1 VTLPLI
7 FVHGVGSTAAIW
19 EDQMREFSVE
29 RRCFAIELRGNGAHP
44 DPSDVATIT
53 REGFADDVLACADD
67 EGLDRFVIVGCSLG
81 GVVAFEL
88 WRRARKRVAAMVIA
102 DSFAKYPEAQLHAD
116 GIKAAVLEAGNMKAF
131 AHVRAAKL
139 GLPPQ
144 RFKITVDQ
152 MACKSVE
159 AYLASTQATWT
170 GDYRRL
176 LPTIDVPVLVCCGE
190 RDTVAP
196 LTLSE
201 EIAAAIPGAQLHV
214 IPDAGHVSNADNPAA
229 FNAILRDFL
238 GRLEVDD
245 AAG

>member
-7 FVHGVGSTAAIW
+7 FVHGVGSTGAIW
-19 EDQMREFSVE
+19 EDQMREFSGE

-44 DPSDVATIT
+44 DPVDVATIT
-53 REGFADDVLACADD
+53 REGFTDDVLACADD
-67 EGLDRFVIVGCSLG
+67 EGLDCFAIVGCSLG

-88 WRRARKRVAAMVIA
+88 WRRARKRVAAMVLA
-102 DSFAKYPEAQLHAD
+102 DSFAKYPDGQLYAD
-116 GIKAAVLEAGNMKAF
+116 GVKAAVLEAGDMRAF
-131 AHVRAAKL
+131 AHARAAKL
-139 GLPPQ
+139 GLPPH
-144 RFKITVDQ
+144 RLKVTVEQ

-190 RDTVAP
+190 RDMVTP
-196 LTLSE
+196 LALSE

-214 IPDAGHVSNADNPAA
+214 IPDAGHVSNADNPAG
-229 FNAILRDFL
+229 FNAMLREFVAFL
-238 GRLEVDD
+238 SKQRSL
-245 AAG
+245 

>member
-19 EDQMREFSVE
+19 DDQMREFSSE

-44 DPSDVATIT
+44 DPVDTASIT

-88 WRRARKRVAAMVIA
+88 WRRGRRRVAAMVVA
-102 DSFAKYPEAQLHAD
+102 DSFAKYPGGQRYAD
-116 GIKAAVLEAGNMKAF
+116 AIKTEVLEAGDMKRF
-131 AHVRAAKL
+131 ARARAARL
-139 GLPPQ
+139 GLPPH
-144 RFKITVDQ
+144 RLKATLDQ

-159 AYLASTQATWT
+159 AYIASTQATWT

-190 RDTVAP
+190 RDTITP
-196 LTLSE
+196 LALSE

-214 IPDAGHVSNADNPAA
+214 LPDAGHVSNADNPTA
-229 FNAILRDFL
+229 FNEMLRNFL
-238 GRLEVDD
+238 QRLPS
-245 AAG
+245 GST